1 MTGGLKT
8 ISRYLLASA
17 GVIGIFAAAPEAKA
31 QQAQDLQQIQAQIQ
45 EMQATIQ
52 ALQKQVQDAKAQAS
66 AANAAAANAGGG
78 DLDLKVKWKGA
89 PELSE
94 RGRQVQVQGAWPRH
108 GRLQRHR
115 PGRAHY
121 QRG

>member
-1 MTGGLKT
+1 MAAICLAGASVIG
-8 ISRYLLASA
+8 LLAAS
-17 GVIGIFAAAPEAKA
+17 APEAKA

-52 ALQKQVQDAKAQAS
+52 ALQKQVQDAKAQAA
-66 AANAAAANAGGG
+66 AANATAANAGGG

-89 PELSE
+89 PELSSADGKFKMKV
-94 RGRQVQVQGAWPRH
+94 RGRLHVDYNAIDQDFHYH
-108 GRLQRHR
+108 GQARR
-115 PGRAHY
+115 